1 MIADLAAT
9 TFDLIIIGAGIN
21 GAGIARDAAMRGLKV
36 LVLDKGDVGSG
47 TSSWS
52 TRLIHGGLRYF
63 EHGEFGLVRESLR
76 EREILLRIASHLVA
90 PIPILIPIYKDGSRG
105 RLTIRAGMIAYDLLS
120 SGKTLPHHQMLS
132 RAETLQRCP
141 GLEPE
146 DLVGGAVYYDCQVEF
161 AERLVLENILSS
173 KEHRAE
179 VLTYARVTNVGEGI
193 VEFVTRGS
201 DEVKSA
207 RAQLVV
213 NASGPWVDTLVQ
225 DSERLIGG
233 TKGSHIVVR
242 PFAGSP
248 SLAIYVEA
256 EADRRPFF
264 VIPWNNNYLIGTTD
278 NRFEGDLDQVRSELW
293 EVDYLISE
301 TNRAFP
307 KAELKHESVLYTYSG
322 VRPLPFTAGSDER
335 RITRQHFIREHNKD
349 KKLLSIVG
357 GKLTTYRSL
366 AEECV
371 DMVFR
376 KLDKRSPRCLTAEAG
391 LQGAAEL
398 VSLNEVLTPPPFSYA
413 ITKRLSHIYGAK
425 VGELVRRCNAQPEL
439 AHVFNK
445 AGDAIAAEIV
455 FAFEVEGAVTLADCL
470 LRRTMLG
477 LNPDLA
483 IGDDV
488 SAAEIAK
495 QYLGWRD
502 KRAKDEVA
510 EYRAEIER
518 MRVGRFSGPSNQN
531 R

>member
-1 MIADLAAT
+1 MNADVSTT

-52 TRLIHGGLRYF
+52 TRLIHGGLRYL

-76 EREILLRIASHLVA
+76 EREILLRIASHLVQ
-90 PIPILIPIYKDGSRG
+90 PIPILIPIYQDGGRG

-120 SGKTLPHHQMLS
+120 SSKSLPHHQMLS
-132 RAETLQRCP
+132 RAETLHRCP

-146 DLVGGAVYYDCQVEF
+146 DLIGGAIYYDCQVEF

-179 VLTYARVTNVGEGI
+179 VLTYARVTKVGDGI
-193 VEFVTRGS
+193 VEFVTRGT
-201 DEVKSA
+201 DEVNTA
-207 RAQLVV
+207 RAQVVV
-213 NASGPWVDTLVQ
+213 NASGPWVDTLAQ

-293 EVDYLISE
+293 EVDYLLTE
-301 TNRAFP
+301 TNRVFP
-307 KAELKHESVLYTYSG
+307 EAHLQPADVCYTYSG
-322 VRPLPFTAGSDER
+322 VRPLPLTTNSDER
-335 RITRQHFIREHNKD
+335 RITRQHFIREHHKD

-371 DMVFR
+371 DLVFR
-376 KLDKRSPRCLTAEAG
+376 KLNRQSPRCLTAEAG
-391 LQGAAEL
+391 LPGAAEL
-398 VSLNEVLTPPPFSYA
+398 VSFEAVTPSPFSYA
-413 ITKRLSHIYGAK
+413 IAKRLSHIYGAK
-425 VGELVRRCNAQPEL
+425 ASELVRRCNAQPDL
-439 AHVFNK
+439 ARVFNK

-488 SAAEIAK
+488 LAAEIAK
-495 QYLGWRD
+495 QYLGWSEERE
-502 KRAKDEVA
+502 KDEVA
-510 EYRAEIER
+510 EYRSEIER
-518 MRVGRFSGPSNQN
+518 MRVGSLTG
-531 R
+531 